1 LSVITNPP
9 GLAMVVDGREQGRR
23 TPVSLSLPVGEHRVQ
38 VLKGSEKQEFVVD
51 IRDGVVSQKN
61 IDWP

>member
-1 LSVITNPP
+1 
-9 GLAMVVDGREQGRR
+9 
-23 TPVSLSLPVGEHRVQ
+23 VGEHRVQ